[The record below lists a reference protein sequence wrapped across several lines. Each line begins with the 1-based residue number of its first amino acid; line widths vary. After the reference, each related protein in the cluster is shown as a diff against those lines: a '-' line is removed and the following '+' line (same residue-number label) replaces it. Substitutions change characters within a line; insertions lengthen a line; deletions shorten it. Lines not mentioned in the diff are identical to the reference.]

1 MPRKTPTESVPE
13 HLLYAGW
20 RWETLR
26 MCYFRTIGDHQ
37 NEVFCHGLRE
47 LYRRRLSGDGLELGG

>member
-1 MPRKTPTESVPE
+1 
-13 HLLYAGW
+13 
-20 RWETLR
+20 